1 MLLKLENY
9 LKDLDEDISEIKYQ
23 FIFFCFEKFHKYM
36 ESSE

>member
-9 LKDLDEDISEIKYQ
+9 LKDLDENIRKIKYQ
-23 FIFFCFEKFHKYM
+23 FIFFCIEQFHKHM